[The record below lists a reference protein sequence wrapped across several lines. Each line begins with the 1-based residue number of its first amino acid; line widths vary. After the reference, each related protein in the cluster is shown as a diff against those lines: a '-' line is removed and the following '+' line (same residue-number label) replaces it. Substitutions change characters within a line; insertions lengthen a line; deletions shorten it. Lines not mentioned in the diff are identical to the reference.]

1 MFFFNYS
8 LTIQFFGGS
17 LWCYSNV
24 AMNRLFQNW
33 LLNWIYLHLKQIWP
47 EENKW
52 WLQSWGMKKE
62 FLNAIKSQH
71 CIHCIGFIPKVS
83 CETYIFPCNV
93 SSNVLDK
100 RHLINLCLMFFLSL
114 TCEQETIW
122 LDLRRLKHRIKVT
135 CMQLFGSNLSSKT
148 LPQLYEWK
156 ERGPPQ
162 TGRTF
167 YGKFMENGSRPD
179 LSFRQL
185 SCGQF

>member
-1 MFFFNYS
+1 MFFLNCS
-8 LTIQFFGGS
+8 LTIQLFGGS

-62 FLNAIKSQH
+62 FLNAINSQH
-71 CIHCIGFIPKVS
+71 CIHCIGFISNVS

-93 SSNVLDK
+93 SSNVIDK
-100 RHLINLCLMFFLSL
+100 RHEIKYRNKTFHKSLMFFLSL

-135 CMQLFGSNLSSKT
+135 CMQFFGSNLSSKT
-148 LPQLYEWK
+148 LQQL
-156 ERGPPQ
+156 
-162 TGRTF
+162 
-167 YGKFMENGSRPD
+167 
-179 LSFRQL
+179 
-185 SCGQF
+185 